1 MPVTLERHGPAALIL
16 IDSPPVNALSQ
27 DVRDA
32 LADAV
37 AAFIADPALQYG
49 VLAAAGRTFVAGA
62 DIREFDGPPQ
72 FPATRDV
79 AAAIEA
85 SPKPVVAALHGTP
98 LGGGLELALGCHA
111 RVITPDAKTGF
122 PEVTLGIIPGAGG
135 TQRTPRLAGVMPAL
149 ELVTTGKRIS
159 ASEALSLGLVDEIA
173 EDVREA
179 AFRLAAA
186 LAERGS
192 FRRAGELSIPP
203 FDAAALDAAIAAVAK
218 RAKRLIAPRRAAE
231 AVRIATEKDFAE
243 AMAREAEITLELR
256 HSPQARALR
265 HLFLAERRAGRP
277 PAGAVARQLERIGV
291 VGGGTMGAGI
301 AVALIT
307 ADFSVTL
314 LESDAA
320 ASTRAEQRIRGILD
334 RQLSSGRLT
343 EQAHGRR
350 LARLSFSL
358 DAQSLAGADLIIEA
372 IVEDMQA
379 KLGVFKTLAAVAP
392 NAVLA
397 SNTSY
402 LDGEKLA
409 LETPSP
415 KRVLGLHFFAP
426 AHVMRLLEVIS
437 TTATAPDILAT
448 GLALGRRLGKISVVA
463 GVCDGF
469 IGNRIYSRWRQQC
482 EFCLEDGA
490 LPEEVDVAMVAYGFP
505 MGPFAVADMSGLDIA
520 WAARRRRAATRQKAE
535 RYVPVADW
543 LCEQGRFGQKTKAGW
558 YAHDNGTSRP
568 DPIVTALVKQ
578 ASAARGVLRVPIAPE
593 VIQARVHAAMVN
605 EAARV
610 LEEGIAARPS
620 DIDLVLV
627 NGYGYPAWRGG
638 PMHQADAIGLPEILR
653 QVEQNH
659 AAGGVGWEPAV
670 LLQSL
675 VRDGRKFHDLN
686 GER

>member
-1 MPVTLERHGPAALIL
+1 MPVTLERHGAAALIL

-27 DVRDA
+27 DVRGA
-32 LADAV
+32 LWDAV
-37 AAFIADPALQYG
+37 AAFIADPALRCG

-111 RVITPDAKTGF
+111 RVITPDAKIGF
-122 PEVTLGIIPGAGG
+122 PEVTLGIVPGGGG
-135 TQRTPRLAGVMPAL
+135 TQRTPRLAGMLAAL
-149 ELVTTGKRIS
+149 ELVTTGRRIS
-159 ASEALSLGLVDEIA
+159 AGEAVSLGLVDEIA

-186 LAERGS
+186 LAEHGDL
-192 FRRAGELSIPP
+192 RRAGELPIPL
-203 FDAAALDAAIAAVAK
+203 FDAAAFDEAVVAVGK
-218 RAKRLIAPRRAAE
+218 RAKSLIAPRRAAE
-231 AVRIATEKDFAE
+231 AVRIAAE
-243 AMAREAEITLELR
+243 QSFSDGMAREAEITLELR
-256 HSPQARALR
+256 YSPQARALR

-277 PAGAVARQLERIGV
+277 PAGAVARKLERIGV

-301 AVALIT
+301 AVALI
-307 ADFSVTL
+307 AAAFQVTL
-314 LESDAA
+314 VESDAA
-320 ASTRAEQRIRGILD
+320 ALGRAEQRIRGILD
-334 RQLSSGRLT
+334 RQVSSGRLS
-343 EQAHGRR
+343 EQAHRAR
-350 LARLSFSL
+350 VARLNFSL
-358 DAQSLAGADLIIEA
+358 DTQALAGADLIIEA
-372 IVEDMQA
+372 IIEDMAA
-379 KLGVFKTLAAVAP
+379 KSGLFGTLAAVAP

-402 LDGEKLA
+402 LDIEKIGA
-409 LETPSP
+409 ETPSP
-415 KRVLGLHFFAP
+415 ERVLGLHFFAP
-426 AHVMRLLEVIS
+426 AHVMRLLEVVR
-437 TTATAPDILAT
+437 TAATAPDVLAT
-448 GLALGRRLGKISVVA
+448 GLALGRRLEKISVVA

-490 LPEEVDVAMVAYGFP
+490 LPEEVDAAMVAYGFP

-520 WAARRRRAATRQKAE
+520 WAARRRRAATRHPDE
-535 RYVPVADW
+535 RTVPVADW
-543 LCEQGRFGQKTKAGW
+543 LCEQGRFGQKSGAGW
-558 YAHDNGTSRP
+558 YRHENGTGRP

-578 ASAARGVLRVPIAPE
+578 ASSARGIVRATLAAD

-605 EAARV
+605 EAARI
-610 LEEGIAARPS
+610 LEEGIATRPS

-627 NGYGYPAWRGG
+627 HGYGFPAWRGG
-638 PMHQADAIGLPEILR
+638 PMHQADTVGVAEILR

-659 AAGGVGWEPAV
+659 AAGGVGWEPAA
-670 LLQSL
+670 LLLAL
-675 VRDGRKFHDLN
+675 VRDGKTFHDLN